1 MTKKAMLNSGFL
13 IFILTFIGKVVG
25 FVKSMLIA
33 AHFGANS
40 TTDAYYLANG
50 IISDVF
56 YAITMS
62 VSIAFLPIYL
72 KVQADKGVQEGKKF
86 ASRVLVNMSIL
97 SALVTLLVIVV
108 APIVIKITAPGYSSS
123 QFQNAVLF
131 LRIMAFGILFSLAAD
146 IMQNIL
152 NAEKIYGYASLSAII
167 NSLVL
172 IVAITCLGNRYGMI
186 ALVVATPLS
195 YVIQYIFLEIRSRRY
210 VGFMFRCEIK
220 DSNFSLLCRQAMP
233 IFLSNATIEINQLI
247 DRMLLVSIADGAVT
261 ALSYSAVLF
270 QFAAHILS
278 MPISTVC
285 YTEISQACAK
295 KDTVHV
301 EKMLRRA
308 LKMILLVGIP
318 VAVVIFMVPGVIV
331 DIVYGRG
338 AYVGT
343 AIMQT
348 AGGLKYYAFCLI
360 PYCIKQVFT
369 KAFYSMGDTKIPMK
383 ASILEVCLNIGAS
396 ILLAKFFGVEGVVMG
411 TAIASLIF
419 SIILISL
426 FSRKYVSMK
435 LKQER
440 RELGRFLV
448 VLCAIVPVS
457 YFMKRCDIIKNNIA
471 FFAIYTLVVFLVYGV
486 ILILMKEDMV
496 WDLVKKHRVQQ
507 NDEGE
512 EKDENV

>member
-1 MTKKAMLNSGFL
+1 MTKKTILQSTFL
-13 IFILTFIGKVVG
+13 IFILTCIGKVMG
-25 FVKSMLIA
+25 FLRSILIA
-33 AHFGANS
+33 AYFGADS
-40 TTDAYYLANG
+40 TTDAYYLAEG
-50 IISDVF
+50 IVSNVF

-62 VSIAFLPIYL
+62 ISIAFLPIYL
-72 KVQADKGVQEGKKF
+72 RVKQEKGLQEGKKF
-86 ASRVLVNMSIL
+86 SSRVLVNMTIL
-97 SALVTLLVIVV
+97 SAVVTLLVMAA
-108 APIVIKITAPGYSSS
+108 APLVIRITASGYRGG
-123 QFQNAVLF
+123 QFQSAVLF
-131 LRIMAFGILFSLAAD
+131 LRIMSLGILFSLVAS
-146 IMQNIL
+146 IMQNIM
-152 NAEKIYGYASLSAII
+152 NAEKMYGYASISAII

-172 IVAITCLGNRYGMI
+172 ITAMICFSDRYGMI

-195 YVIQYIFLEIRSRRY
+195 YVIQYIFLRIRSRKY
-210 VGFMFRCEIK
+210 VGFTLKYGIK
-220 DSNFSLLCRQAMP
+220 DSNFGVLCRQAMP
-233 IFLSNATIEINQLI
+233 IFFSNATIEINQLI

-261 ALSYSAVLF
+261 ALSYSALLF

-295 KDTVHV
+295 KDMARV
-301 EKMLRRA
+301 EELLRQA

-318 VAVVIFMVPGVIV
+318 VAVVIYMVPGTIV
-331 DIVYGRG
+331 EIVYGRG
-338 AYVGT
+338 AYAGT
-343 AIMQT
+343 AIIQT
-348 AGGLKYYAFCLI
+348 TGGLKFYAFCLI
-360 PYCIKQVFT
+360 PYCIKQVFS
-369 KAFYSMGDTKIPMK
+369 KAFYSIEDMKTPMK
-383 ASILEVCLNIGAS
+383 MGVLEVCVNIGTS
-396 ILLAKFFGVEGVVMG
+396 VLLARSFGVEGVVMG
-411 TAIASLIF
+411 TAVASSIF
-419 SIILISL
+419 SLVLVFLFNRKFVSL
-426 FSRKYVSMK
+426 K

-457 YFMKRCDIIKNNIA
+457 YFMKRCDIIKNNIF